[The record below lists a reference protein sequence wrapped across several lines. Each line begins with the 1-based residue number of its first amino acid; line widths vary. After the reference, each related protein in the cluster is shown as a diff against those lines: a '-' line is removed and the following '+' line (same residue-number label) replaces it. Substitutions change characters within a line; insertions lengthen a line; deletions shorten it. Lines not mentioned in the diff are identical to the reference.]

1 MPLYI
6 SKASIHVV
14 FLWDLVLVFYFFYLF
29 YFK

>member
-14 FLWDLVLVFYFFYLF
+14 FLWNLVLVFFFYLF

>member
-14 FLWDLVLVFYFFYLF
+14 FLWDLVLVFFFLF
-29 YFK
+29 VLF

>member
-14 FLWDLVLVFYFFYLF
+14 FLWDLVLVFFFYLF